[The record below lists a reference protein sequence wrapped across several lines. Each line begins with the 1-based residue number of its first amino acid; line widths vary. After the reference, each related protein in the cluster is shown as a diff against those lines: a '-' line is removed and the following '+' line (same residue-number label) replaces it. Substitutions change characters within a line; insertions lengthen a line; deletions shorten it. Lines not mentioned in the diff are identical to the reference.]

1 VSNDLIDLKNLYTGT
16 VKHQDEARKIQNYQ
30 CGMQRQLLTYLL
42 PELKKKEAPRFSS
55 AKKSEPPKKKKNN
68 AALLPSPT
76 KKKMTGEPFN
86 GGGADA
92 HRLAVF
98 IDGEN
103 IPYVCWD
110 QIARIMHLFGDV
122 WTKRLYV
129 NVQYECVAPWV
140 NNAGEHGLEII
151 ETPPNADKK
160 NASDYSL
167 ISDAKVLLSSQEFG
181 GFIIV
186 STDKDFIPLAKWG
199 IEHGKLVVGIGK
211 SETNISF
218 RNECSLFVEIE
229 NIPPVMDAFK
239 GEEKAVAILIKA
251 FSNISQDGDWK
262 LSSEVGTAI
271 YQIVPRFNAKEYGSK
286 GLEDLLSKIPL
297 FEQRRTNGILDIRFK
312 K

>member
-1 VSNDLIDLKNLYTGT
+1 MAAQLNESKALLHRVSNDLIDLKNLYTGT

-199 IEHGKLVVGIGK
+199 IEH
-211 SETNISF
+211 
-218 RNECSLFVEIE
+218 
-229 NIPPVMDAFK
+229 K